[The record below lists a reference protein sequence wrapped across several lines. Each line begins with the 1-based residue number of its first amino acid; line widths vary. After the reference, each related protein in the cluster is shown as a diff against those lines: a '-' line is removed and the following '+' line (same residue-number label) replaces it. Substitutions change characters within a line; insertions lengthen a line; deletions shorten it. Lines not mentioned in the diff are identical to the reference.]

1 MTHDRRVTAWRLDLE
16 PFREGTSRLER
27 LLSPDERDRASTFL
41 RDLHRDRFIT
51 CRAALRLVLGARLA
65 TRPEDIR
72 FRYGPWGKPEV
83 DGADADVRF
92 SVSHTHGRALIAVA
106 TGFDVGIDVEHDA
119 PVPDWEGLSE
129 RVFSQPER
137 RELAAAADRPGAFL
151 RGWTRKEAVLKA
163 LGVGI
168 SAPLAELTVSLGREA
183 AILANLDGVVRPS
196 DWSLIDLSAPGHV
209 AALAARVAGASVEMR
224 TLGPAG

>member
-16 PFREGTSRLER
+16 AFREGTSRLER

-65 TRPEDIR
+65 TRPEGIR
-72 FRYGPWGKPEV
+72 FRYGPWGKPEIDAV
-83 DGADADVRF
+83 DADVRF

-119 PVPDWEGLSE
+119 PVPDWEGLSG

-137 RELAAAADRPGAFL
+137 RELAAAADKPGAFL

-168 SAPLAELTVSLGREA
+168 SAPLADLTVSLGREP

-196 DWSLIDLSAPGHV
+196 DWSLIDLSSPGHV
-209 AALAARVAGASVEMR
+209 AALAARVGGASVEMR

>member
-1 MTHDRRVTAWRLDLE
+1 MTHDRRVTAWQLDLE
-16 PFREGTSRLER
+16 SFREDAPRLER

-41 RDLHRDRFIT
+41 RDLHRDRFIA

-65 TRPEDIR
+65 TRPEGIR
-72 FRYGPWGKPEV
+72 FRYGPWGKPEI
-83 DGADADVRF
+83 DAAAADVRF

-137 RELAAAADRPGAFL
+137 RELAAAADKPGAFL

-183 AILANLDGVVRPS
+183 AILANLDGVVRPP
-196 DWSLIDLSAPGHV
+196 DWSLIDLSSPGQV
-209 AALAARVAGASVEMR
+209 AALAARVAGASVELR